1 MSRHLWCPLVAIFTV
16 FFQSHI
22 NERYN
27 GSPVYKIGITSARLG
42 KQRIIEGA
50 WSSGSKAK
58 LIVMAKV
65 PGKAVEVERE
75 LLAMGGNTGFCG
87 STEFRALSDTELN
100 KALSII
106 RTFSNEEVYLAA
118 T

>member
-1 MSRHLWCPLVAIFTV
+1 MDRPLSDKDAVYIWRAV
-16 FFQSHI
+16 

-27 GSPVYKIGITSARLG
+27 GNPVYKIGITSARLG

-58 LIVMAKV
+58 LVIMAHA
-65 PGKAVEVERE
+65 PGKAVDIETK
-75 LLAMGGNTGFCG
+75 LLDMGDNPGYSGFCG
-87 STEFRALSDTELN
+87 STEFRALSDSELN

-106 RTFSNEEVYLAA
+106 RTSSNEEVYLAV